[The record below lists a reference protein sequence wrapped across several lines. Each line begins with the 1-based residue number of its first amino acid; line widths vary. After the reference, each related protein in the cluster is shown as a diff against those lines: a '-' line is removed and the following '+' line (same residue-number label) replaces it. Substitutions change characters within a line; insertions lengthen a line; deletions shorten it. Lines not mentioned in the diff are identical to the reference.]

1 MAVPAAT
8 FATVRIVR
16 VLATNDDGWQSAG
29 IHALAAAIAAR
40 DHDVV
45 VVAPTRD
52 RSGAS
57 AAIGPLHHAG
67 AIPFE
72 EHRWPDLPEVR
83 VLAIDAPPAT
93 AVYASVLGGFGDPPD
108 VVASGVNP
116 GANTG
121 HLVLHSGTVGA
132 ALSAA
137 ALGVPAV
144 AASVAWNP
152 DDRHQFATAAG
163 LAAAALEWVTG
174 RDQAPRVLNINAPDC
189 PPDDVRGIREA
200 SLAPYGEFWVANA
213 DTATGDLKIEFK
225 GREHEPEP
233 DTDLALV
240 RAGFAA
246 VTPLGGIARAR
257 LAGAADAI
265 QETWRG

>member
-1 MAVPAAT
+1 M
-8 FATVRIVR
+8 R
-16 VLATNDDGWQSAG
+16 VLVTNDDGWESRG
-29 IHALAAAIAAR
+29 IHALAAAIVAR
-40 DHDVV
+40 GHEAI

-57 AAIGPLHHAG
+57 AAIGPLHQAG

-72 EHRWPDLPEVR
+72 EHHWGDLPEVR
-83 VLAIDAPPAT
+83 VLAIDSPPAT
-93 AVYASVLGGFGDPPD
+93 AVYAAVLGGFGDPPD

-144 AASVAWNP
+144 ATSTAWN
-152 DDRHQFATAAG
+152 DEERHHFDTAAS
-163 LAAAALEWVTG
+163 LAAAALEWVAATREG
-174 RDQAPRVLNINAPDC
+174 KPRVLNINAPDC
-189 PPDDVRGIREA
+189 PAHEVRGVREA
-200 SLAPYGEFWVANA
+200 SLAPYGEFWVTSA
-213 DTATGDLKIEFK
+213 DSSTGDLKIEFR
-225 GREHEPEP
+225 GRTHEPDP

-240 RAGFAA
+240 RDGWAT
-246 VTPLGGIARAR
+246 VTPLTGIDRAGI
-257 LAGAADAI
+257 AGAADTI
-265 QETWRG
+265 RESWPPT

>member
-1 MAVPAAT
+1 M
-8 FATVRIVR
+8 R
-16 VLATNDDGWQSAG
+16 VLVTNDDGWQSAG
-29 IHALAAAIAAR
+29 IHALASAIAAR
-40 DHDVV
+40 GHDVV

-57 AAIGPLHHAG
+57 AAVGPLHQAG
-67 AIPFE
+67 VIPFE
-72 EHRWPDLPEVR
+72 EHRWSDLPDVR

-93 AVYASVLGGFGDPPD
+93 AVYASVLGGFGDTPD

-137 ALGVPAV
+137 ALGTPAV

-152 DDRHQFATAAG
+152 DDRHRFDTAAE

-174 RDQAPRVLNINAPDC
+174 REDAPRVLNINAPDC
-189 PPDDVRGIREA
+189 PADEVRGVREA

-213 DTATGDLKIEFK
+213 DTETGDLKIEFK
-225 GREHEPEP
+225 GREQEPEP

-240 RAGFAA
+240 RAGYAA
-246 VTPLGGIARAR
+246 ITPLAGIDRAR
-257 LAGAADAI
+257 IAGAADAI
-265 QETWRG
+265 QESWPG